1 MYYKKIGNGSQ
12 KLLLVHGFMCDG
24 TVWDGVISKLL
35 DDFEIIIPDLDGYG
49 FSSELLQY
57 KTLEVL
63 AIELK
68 QILDDEGI
76 EKVSFIG
83 HSMGGYVGLEFL
95 KNFESTLNHFVMLNS
110 HIYTDSD
117 ERSTNRTKTIG
128 FLQKYGSKL
137 YVKESFRTLFS
148 PEFAVNHSEIVAK
161 MMENAHSYPVQTLI
175 NSCQAMI
182 ERKNHEQTIQNLR
195 IPVHFLMGEV
205 DSLIPLEEYKKMTL
219 LNLNAKTQVLSKGG
233 HMGMHENA
241 EEVVEYILKNLI

>member
-1 MYYKKIGNGSQ
+1 MYYKKIGKGSQ
-12 KLLLVHGFMCDG
+12 TLLLVHGFMSDG
-24 TVWDGVISKLL
+24 TVWDAVALALK
-35 DDFEIIIPDLDGYG
+35 DDFQIIIPDLDGYG
-49 FSSELLQY
+49 NSSELQVY
-57 KTLEVL
+57 KTLKEF
-63 AIELK
+63 AFELK
-68 QILDDEGI
+68 NILDSENI
-76 EKVSFIG
+76 EKVTYIG
-83 HSMGGYVGLEFL
+83 HSMGGYIGLEFL
-95 KNFESTLNHFVMLNS
+95 EHFEPMLNHFVMLNS

-148 PEFAVNHSEIVAK
+148 PEFAVNHSEIVTK

-182 ERKNHEQTIQNLR
+182 ERKNHEQTIQNASTP
-195 IPVHFLMGEV
+195 IHFLMGEI

-219 LNLNAKTQVLSKGG
+219 LNLNAKTQVLSNGG

>member
-1 MYYKKIGNGSQ
+1 MYYKKIGKGSQ
-12 KLLLVHGFMCDG
+12 TLLLVHGFMCDG
-24 TVWDGVISKLL
+24 TVWDGVISKLQ
-35 DDFEIIIPDLDGYG
+35 DNFEIIIPDLDGYG

-57 KTLEVL
+57 KTLEGL

-83 HSMGGYVGLEFL
+83 HSMGGYIGLEFL
-95 KNFESTLNHFVMLNS
+95 KHFETKLNHFVMLNS

-148 PEFAVNHSEIVAK
+148 PEFAVNHSEIVTK

-182 ERKNHEQTIQNLR
+182 ERKNHEQTIQNASTP
-195 IPVHFLMGEV
+195 IHFLMGEI

-219 LNLNAKTQVLSKGG
+219 LNLNAKTQVLSNGG

>member
-1 MYYKKIGNGSQ
+1 MYYKKIGKGSQ
-12 KLLLVHGFMCDG
+12 TLLLVHGFMSDG
-24 TVWDGVISKLL
+24 TVWDAVALALK
-35 DDFEIIIPDLDGYG
+35 DDFQIIIPDLDGYG
-49 FSSELLQY
+49 NSSELQVY
-57 KTLEVL
+57 KTLKEF
-63 AIELK
+63 AFELK
-68 QILDDEGI
+68 NILDSENI
-76 EKVSFIG
+76 EKVTYIG
-83 HSMGGYVGLEFL
+83 HSMGGYIGLEFL
-95 KNFESTLNHFVMLNS
+95 EHFEPMLNHFVMLNS

-241 EEVVEYILKNLI
+241 EEVVEYFLKNLI

>member
-1 MYYKKIGNGSQ
+1 MYYKKIGKGSQ
-12 KLLLVHGFMCDG
+12 TLLLVHGFMSDG
-24 TVWDGVISKLL
+24 TVWDAVALALK
-35 DDFEIIIPDLDGYG
+35 DDFQIIIPDLDGYG
-49 FSSELLQY
+49 NSSELQVY
-57 KTLEVL
+57 KTLKEF
-63 AIELK
+63 AFELK
-68 QILDDEGI
+68 NILDSENI
-76 EKVSFIG
+76 EKVTYIG
-83 HSMGGYVGLEFL
+83 HSMGGYIGLEFL
-95 KNFESTLNHFVMLNS
+95 EHFEPMLNHFVMLNS

>member
-24 TVWDGVISKLL
+24 TVWDGVISKLQ
-35 DDFEIIIPDLDGYG
+35 DNFEIIIPDLDGYG

-57 KTLEVL
+57 KTLEGL

-95 KNFESTLNHFVMLNS
+95 KNFESTLNQFVMLNS

-148 PEFAVNHSEIVAK
+148 PEFAVNHSGIVTK

-182 ERKNHEQTIQNLR
+182 ERKNHEQTIQNASTP
-195 IPVHFLMGEV
+195 IHFLMGEI
-205 DSLIPLEEYKKMTL
+205 DSLIPVDEYRKMTE
-219 LNLNAKTQVLSKGG
+219 LNPLSKTYILEKGG
-233 HMGMHENA
+233 HMGMHENTQD
-241 EEVVEYILKNLI
+241 VIDYLIKNIK

>member
-76 EKVSFIG
+76 EKVTYIG
-83 HSMGGYVGLEFL
+83 HSMGGYIGLEFL
-95 KNFESTLNHFVMLNS
+95 EHFEPMLNHFVMLNS

>member
-24 TVWDGVISKLL
+24 TVWDGVISKLQ
-35 DDFEIIIPDLDGYG
+35 DNFEIIIPDLDGYG

-95 KNFESTLNHFVMLNS
+95 KNFESTLNQFVMLNS

-148 PEFAVNHSEIVAK
+148 PEFAVNHSEIVTK

-182 ERKNHEQTIQNLR
+182 ERKNHEQTIQNASTP
-195 IPVHFLMGEV
+195 IHFLMGEI
-205 DSLIPLEEYKKMTL
+205 DSLIPVDEYRKMTE
-219 LNLNAKTQVLSKGG
+219 LNPLSKTYILEKGG
-233 HMGMHENA
+233 HMGMHENTQD
-241 EEVVEYILKNLI
+241 VIDYLIKNIK

>member
-95 KNFESTLNHFVMLNS
+95 KNFESTLNQFVMLNS

-148 PEFAVNHSEIVAK
+148 PEFAVNHSEIVTK

-182 ERKNHEQTIQNLR
+182 ERKNHEQTIQNASTP
-195 IPVHFLMGEV
+195 IHFLMGEI
-205 DSLIPLEEYKKMTL
+205 DSLIPVDEYRKMTE
-219 LNLNAKTQVLSKGG
+219 LNPLSKTYILEKGG
-233 HMGMHENA
+233 HMGMHENTQD
-241 EEVVEYILKNLI
+241 VIDYLIKNIK

>member
-24 TVWDGVISKLL
+24 TVWDGVISKLQ
-35 DDFEIIIPDLDGYG
+35 DNFEIIIPDLDGYG

-57 KTLEVL
+57 KTLEGL

-95 KNFESTLNHFVMLNS
+95 KNFESTLNQFVMLNS

-148 PEFAVNHSEIVAK
+148 PEFAVNHSEIVTK

-182 ERKNHEQTIQNLR
+182 ERKNHEQTIQNASTP
-195 IPVHFLMGEV
+195 IHFLMGEI
-205 DSLIPLEEYKKMTL
+205 DSLIPVDEYRKMTE
-219 LNLNAKTQVLSKGG
+219 LNPLSKTYILEKGG
-233 HMGMHENA
+233 HMGMHENTQD
-241 EEVVEYILKNLI
+241 VIDYLIKNIK